1 MTTATTDVTTLCI
14 NTIRTLAMDA
24 VQQAG
29 SGHPGTAMAL
39 APLAFQLFTRHLRHN
54 PANPRWPGRD
64 RFVLSAGHA
73 AILHYSAL
81 YLTGYDLSLDELK
94 RLRQWDS
101 KTPGHPEIHLTPGL
115 ETTTG
120 PLGQG
125 ISTAVGMALAEA
137 MQGERFNRPGF
148 DIVDNRTYVIA
159 SDGDMMEGVSSEASS
174 IAGFMRL
181 RKLIVFYDDNHI
193 TIDGSTDLAF
203 KEDVARRYEAYGWH
217 TQKVEDANDLDAI
230 DRAIEAARQDDRPSL
245 IVVRSHIAWGAPTK
259 QDTASAHGS
268 PLGEE
273 EVAKTKEFYGWPD
286 EKFYVPEEALAHYR
300 RCIDRG
306 QEMEAAWNALF
317 EGYVVEHPDLAAE
330 FSRRLERRLPDGWRD
345 SLPTFEEPEDEAT
358 RASSSKVLQAVAQVV
373 PELIGGSADLID
385 NTNTRLKEFE
395 PVSGNNYGGRNIHF
409 GVREHAM
416 GAIVN
421 GMTLYGGLRPIAATF
436 LIFSDY
442 MRPAVRLAAVMECP
456 SLFVWSHDSVGLG
469 GDGPTHQ
476 PIEHLMS
483 LRAMPNLKLIRPAD
497 GAEVAMAWRVALE
510 NNEGPT
516 AIALSRQK
524 VKAIDRKRFASADGL
539 LKGAYILAGDAE
551 EPDVILIA
559 TGSEVW
565 VAVAAFEALAERGVR
580 ARVVSMPCWELFE
593 IQPDEYREQVLP
605 AAVTTRISVEAGA
618 TLGWESWVGDRGEI
632 IGINHFGK
640 SAEGELVLDKF
651 GFNPENVVRRTMN
664 LLERRR

>member
-1 MTTATTDVTTLCI
+1 MTTATDVTTLCI

-24 VQQAG
+24 VQKAG

-39 APLAFQLFTRHLRHN
+39 APLTFQLFTKHLRHN

-81 YLTGYDLSLDELK
+81 YLTGYDLSLDEIK

-125 ISTAVGMALAEA
+125 IATAVGMALAEA
-137 MQGERFNRPGF
+137 MQRERFNRPGCE
-148 DIVDNRTYVIA
+148 IVNNWTYVIA

-174 IAGFMRL
+174 VAGFMRL
-181 RKLIVFYDDNHI
+181 GRLIVFYDDNRI

-203 KEDVARRYEAYGWH
+203 KEDVAARYDAYGWH
-217 TQKVEDANDLDAI
+217 TQHVDDANDLEQI
-230 DRAIEAARQDDRPSL
+230 DRAIEAAQAADRPSL

-273 EVAKTKEFYGWPD
+273 EVARTKEVYDWPN
-286 EKFYVPEEALAHYR
+286 EQFYVPEEALAYYR
-300 RCIDRG
+300 RCLEKG
-306 QEMEAAWNALF
+306 NELELAWNELF
-317 EGYVVEHPDLAAE
+317 ERYVAEHPGLAAE
-330 FSRRLERRLPDGWRD
+330 LNRRLERRLPDGWEAA
-345 SLPTFEEPEDEAT
+345 LPRFENAGDEAT
-358 RASSSKVLQAVAQVV
+358 RASSSKVLQALAPVV

-385 NTNTRLKEFE
+385 NTNTRLKEFD
-395 PVSGNNYGGRNIHF
+395 PVGPDNYGGRNIHF
-409 GVREHAM
+409 GVREHGM

-421 GMTLYGGLRPIAATF
+421 GMTLYGGLRPIGATF

-442 MRPAVRLAAVMECP
+442 MRPAVRLAALMECP

-476 PIEHLMS
+476 PVEHLMS
-483 LRAMPNLKLIRPAD
+483 LRAMPNLTLIRPAD
-497 GAEVAMAWRVALE
+497 GAEVAMAWKVALE
-510 NNEGPT
+510 NNDGPT
-516 AIALSRQK
+516 AIALTRQK
-524 VKAIDRKRFASADGL
+524 VKAIDRTRYASAEGL
-539 LKGAYILAGDAE
+539 LRGAYVLADSGR
-551 EPDVILIA
+551 DVDLILIA

-565 VAVAAFEALAERGVR
+565 VALEAFEQLAKDGIGVR
-580 ARVVSMPCWELFE
+580 LVSMPSWELFD
-593 IQPDEYREQVLP
+593 IQSAEYQEEVLP
-605 AAVTTRISVEAGA
+605 EAVSARVSLEAGSP
-618 TLGWESWVGDRGEI
+618 LGWERWVGRRGEI
-632 IGINHFGK
+632 IGLDHFGK
-640 SAEGELVLDKF
+640 SAEGELVLANI
-651 GFNPENVVRRTMN
+651 GFNSENVVKRARR
-664 LLERRR
+664 LLERTK

>member
-1 MTTATTDVTTLCI
+1 MTTATDVTTLCI

-39 APLAFQLFTRHLRHN
+39 APLTFQLFTKHLRHN

-73 AILHYSAL
+73 SILQYGAL
-81 YLTGYDLSLDELK
+81 YLTGYDLALDEIK

-101 KTPGHPEIHLTPGL
+101 KTPGHPEIHLTAGL

-125 ISTAVGMALAEA
+125 IATAVGMALAEA
-137 MQGERFNRPGF
+137 MQRERFNRPGF
-148 DIVDNRTYVIA
+148 EIVDNWTYVIA

-181 RKLIVFYDDNHI
+181 GRLIVFYDDNRI

-203 KEDVARRYEAYGWH
+203 KEDVAARYDAYGWH
-217 TQKVEDANDLDAI
+217 TQHVDDANDLDQI
-230 DRAIEAARQDDRPSL
+230 DRAIEAAQADERPSL
-245 IVVRSHIAWGAPTK
+245 IVVRSHIAWGAPNK

-286 EKFYVPEEALAHYR
+286 EKFYVPDEALAYYR
-300 RCIDRG
+300 RCVDRG
-306 QEMEAAWNALF
+306 RDLEDAWNQLLDRYHA
-317 EGYVVEHPDLAAE
+317 EHPALAAE
-330 FSRRLERRLPDGWRD
+330 FMRRLERKLPDGWEKA
-345 SLPTFEEPEDEAT
+345 LPTFDNAEDEAT
-358 RASSSKVLQAVAQVV
+358 RASSSKVLQAIADVV

-385 NTNTRLKEFE
+385 NTNTRLKEFD
-395 PVSGNNYGGRNIHF
+395 PVGPGNYGGRNIHF
-409 GVREHAM
+409 GVREHGM

-421 GMTLYGGLRPIAATF
+421 GMTLYGGLRPIGATF

-442 MRPAVRLAAVMECP
+442 MRPAVRLAALMECP

-476 PIEHLMS
+476 PVEHLMS
-483 LRAMPNLKLIRPAD
+483 LRAMPNLTLIRPAD
-497 GAEVAMAWRVALE
+497 GAEVAMAWKVALE
-510 NNEGPT
+510 KDDGPT
-516 AIALSRQK
+516 AIALTRQK
-524 VKAIDRKRFASADGL
+524 VKAIDRTRYASAEGL
-539 LKGAYILAGDAE
+539 MRGAYVLAESGRDLE
-551 EPDVILIA
+551 LILIA

-565 VAVAAFEALAERGVR
+565 VALEAFEQLAQDGVGVR
-580 ARVVSMPCWELFE
+580 LVSMPSWELFD
-593 IQPDEYREQVLP
+593 IQPQAYREQVLP
-605 AAVTTRISVEAGA
+605 EAVQARVSVEAG
-618 TLGWESWVGDRGEI
+618 TPLGWERWVGRHGEI
-632 IGINHFGK
+632 IGLDHFGK
-640 SAEGELVLDKF
+640 SAEGELVLANF
-651 GFNPENVVRRTMN
+651 GFNPDNVV
-664 LLERRR
+664 ERARSLMEGTK